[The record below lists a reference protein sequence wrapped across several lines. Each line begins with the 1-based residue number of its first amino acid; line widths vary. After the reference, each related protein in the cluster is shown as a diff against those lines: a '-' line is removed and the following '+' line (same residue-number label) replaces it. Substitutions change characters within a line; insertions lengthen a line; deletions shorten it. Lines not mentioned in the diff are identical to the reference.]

1 MRLSAVADAGPQPMV
16 ERWGEWARMPRG
28 RSERIDE
35 AGDDSSH
42 SVRSRAHSRGR
53 SGRHHDASPHPGRKS
68 GLAAGDAEHGEGAR
82 RRALLVQP
90 AMRLGDLSAWSVPGQ
105 SPTSHPEGPLGS
117 SVHTEQS
124 MCERPVLGQSWRQA
138 LQVKVSV
145 KRKEIECCCDSEIAD
160 VPRSSLWSR
169 WLCRSPP
176 MGSVPVPGV
185 PAP

>member
-90 AMRLGDLSAWSVPGQ
+90 AMRLGDLPAWGVPRESVAYA
-105 SPTSHPEGPLGS
+105 EGPLGR
-117 SVHTEQS
+117 SVHTEQP
-124 MCERPVLGQSWRQA
+124 MRERQVLGPNGRQA
-138 LQVKVSV
+138 LQVNVPAKCD
-145 KRKEIECCCDSEIAD
+145 EIE
-160 VPRSSLWSR
+160 
-169 WLCRSPP
+169 
-176 MGSVPVPGV
+176 
-185 PAP
+185 